1 MTRLLTAL
9 TRWTTI
15 GSSMAPGLEGWG
27 FRREGP
33 VDFLF
38 RYLES
43 LGFKVLDSCIFKTS
57 RLLSLGTPVVS
68 LFPSLFWGLLLEAEH

>member
-15 GSSMAPGLEGWG
+15 GSSMAPGLEGLG
-27 FRREGP
+27 FRREGL
-33 VDFLF
+33 VEILF

-57 RLLSLGTPVVS
+57 RFLSFRYPRSILVPFFILGS
-68 LFPSLFWGLLLEAEH
+68 PSRS